1 MSEDLWQR
9 DEPQSPCVKICLMHP
24 SEGLC
29 MGCLRTLDEIAT
41 WSQMSPEARAAILAD
56 LPARAP
62 RLRPQRGQRSARR
75 TCA

>member
-1 MSEDLWQR
+1 MTEYLWHR

-29 MGCLRTLDEIAT
+29 MGCLRTLDEIAG
-41 WSQMSPEARAAILAD
+41 WSQMPPEARAAVLAE

-62 RLRPQRGQRSARR
+62 RLRPYRRRRSAPR
-75 TCA
+75 TDA